1 MTISFRQVLGTACV
15 SAVVAAIGYIFV
27 VLMWMNTLGEPV
39 SGYAPL
45 VEELESELSEED
57 VAALVHYHHVLVE
70 IAHEEFCT
78 WPYCYNDKAEVKAL
92 AMKEAR
98 VLAAAGEWGLFVGAV
113 RVARA
118 YSKHGEQY
126 VDRDLLEAYP
136 GNDLM
141 IIRARGIQRLKEGSY
156 LAAYEDFRRL
166 EHYAG
171 QMKFLASQINCGNLK
186 ALLGMKPDDNMYAL
200 AEYPLS
206 AVTLTKEQLLVLR
219 RSIRRDSQF
228 PDLTMI
234 CPEMQALAN

>member
-27 VLMWMNTLGEPV
+27 VLMWMNALGEPV

-45 VEELESELSEED
+45 VEKLESELSEED
-57 VAALVHYHHVLVE
+57 VASLIHYHHVLVE
-70 IAHEEFCT
+70 VSRERYCT
-78 WPYCYNDKAEVKAL
+78 WPYCYNDKAEAKAL

-113 RVARA
+113 RVAQA

-136 GNDLM
+136 GNEPM
-141 IIRARGIQRLKEGSY
+141 IIQERGNQRLKEGSY
-156 LAAYEDFRRL
+156 LEAYEDFRRL
-166 EHYAG
+166 EHNHVR
-171 QMKFLASQINCGNLK
+171 MKVLASQINCGNLK
-186 ALLGMKPDDNMYAL
+186 ALLGIKPNDNMYAL
-200 AEYPLS
+200 PEYPLS

-219 RSIRRDSQF
+219 RSLRRDGQF
-228 PDLTMI
+228 PDLVMI